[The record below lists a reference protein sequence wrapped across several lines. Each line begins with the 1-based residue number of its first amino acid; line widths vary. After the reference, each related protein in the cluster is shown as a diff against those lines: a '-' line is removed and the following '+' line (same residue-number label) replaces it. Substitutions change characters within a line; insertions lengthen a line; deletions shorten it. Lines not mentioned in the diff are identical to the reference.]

1 MRTIALDRHTI
12 AVLREHAR
20 RQRQKRNT
28 TGGRWQDTG
37 YVFTNRHGDPV
48 HPGFL
53 THRWAALMAAAGLP
67 PIRLHDLRH
76 GAATLAHLA
85 GTDLKTISDQLGH
98 SSIAL
103 TADTHTSVLPAA
115 QYKAAEATARLVLDA
130 AREFANVRGIASH
143 AANRPGSS
151 QVTGRQPDTRGD
163 HRPRQPLGNH
173 RPHRTQ

>member
-53 THRWAALMAAAGLP
+53 THRWAA
-67 PIRLHDLRH
+67 
-76 GAATLAHLA
+76 
-85 GTDLKTISDQLGH
+85 
-98 SSIAL
+98 
-103 TADTHTSVLPAA
+103 
-115 QYKAAEATARLVLDA
+115 
-130 AREFANVRGIASH
+130 
-143 AANRPGSS
+143 
-151 QVTGRQPDTRGD
+151 
-163 HRPRQPLGNH
+163 
-173 RPHRTQ
+173 